1 MLSLDIG
8 CGEIGLCDINCDI
21 KKPDRIPYN
30 FVLCDSQK
38 LPFRSGIIENGVHVG
53 GCFNFVETFHV
64 IEHVKNPYLFLSEI
78 KRVLIIGGMLKLICP
93 HRFSSGA
100 KNEGHIHFFNRKWF
114 ENNLIGCRASA
125 IFIPHLLI
133 QNIKVRWRKT
143 KND

>member
-21 KKPDRIPYN
+21 KKPDRIPEN

-38 LPFRSGIIENGVHVG
+38 LPFRNKV
-53 GCFNFVETFHV
+53 FNFIETHHV
-64 IEHVKNPYLFLSEI
+64 IEHVKNPYLFLNEI
-78 KRVLIIGGMLKLICP
+78 KRVLTIGGMLKLICP